1 LHAECHRLS
10 LLINITY
17 GLKFLVEAL
26 VLETMFIVI
35 VQVAG
40 TSNKEGN
47 VTA

>member
-10 LLINITY
+10 LLINIIY
-17 GLKFLVEAL
+17 GLKFLLEAR

-35 VQVAG
+35 VQAAG

-47 VTA
+47 VTV